1 MSSEKRFREN
11 PQQERNPIYQQCED
25 FLQKLNS
32 LKEAESEKL
41 IGFVD
46 KIGKDLAKEKKVK
59 MSQLRKVLDAFEKVR
74 SEIRRGKG
82 KVDVRE
88 EVQPLKIHLAYAAGR
103 QRKQEQQRDRTGPL
117 DPLQKTL
124 NIAIDRVYDEEDFK
138 KLSQFIEGLIAY
150 HKFHGGE
157 E

>member
-1 MSSEKRFREN
+1 LR
-11 PQQERNPIYQQCED
+11 
-25 FLQKLNS
+25 S
-32 LKEAESEKL
+32 LKEDKSEEL

-46 KIGKDLAKEKKVK
+46 KIGEDLVGEDLAKEKKVK

-74 SEIRRGKG
+74 SAVRLGKEE
-82 KVDVRE
+82 VDVRE

-103 QRKQEQQRDRTGPL
+103 QPVLK
-117 DPLQKTL
+117 PLQGVL
-124 NIAIDRVYDEEDFK
+124 NMAIDRVSDKEDFK